1 MAPELPDAGT
11 LIGTV
16 ALTGTGERLG
26 LVVDAHPRAGTPR
39 WAWVRTGIVETD
51 VSLLPLAGAWFSH
64 DTLVVT
70 STAAQVEGAPRHPL
84 GSALTPA
91 DEEAL
96 HDHYGTPAAD
106 RVVPDADAPSGDP
119 GELLGDPGELV
130 GDPGELVGDPAEPA
144 GEPAE
149 PLTPADPAGPDAPA
163 GRHRA
168 GVEEPVEQPVE
179 TVETVQP
186 VEEPLVQRVEEP
198 VEQPVQEAGAPA
210 APATPTP
217 SPEPRP
223 EPRPD
228 TTAPRGTAP
237 AGDRSGSLLG
247 KVRAFLRGRAG

>member
-11 LIGTV
+11 LTGTV

-106 RVVPDADAPSGDP
+106 RVVPDADASASSGDP
-119 GELLGDPGELV
+119 AELLGDPGELV
-130 GDPGELVGDPAEPA
+130 GDPGELVGDPA

-149 PLTPADPAGPDAPA
+149 PLAPADPGGPDAPA

-168 GVEEPVEQPVE
+168 GVEEPAAQPIE
-179 TVETVQP
+179 TVEPVQP
-186 VEEPLVQRVEEP
+186 VEEPVVQRVEEP

-217 SPEPRP
+217 EPRP
-223 EPRPD
+223 G
-228 TTAPRGTAP
+228 TTAPRSTAP